1 MYLRLRSKTTGH
13 QWDASEIATRYPL
26 RAASRSPVPSRPVWP
41 SQRRLG
47 TLTQNPANLLRR
59 CRERPSAAFDPG
71 RRLLKVLVVPIIE
84 APSIDE
90 LTALE
95 VFELQ
100 CYLSADGWN
109 PSTDEQVSVDDRLCD
124 RQTYERRGR
133 FSDSLEITYVYQ
145 GQDMDAEDNKAFSM
159 LRAGETGFLVPR
171 WGIDHEL
178 PIEVGDLVDVYP
190 AEYGVQRKQPPEA
203 NGRLRITQKVFITGP
218 TQRDVEVVAAS

>member
-1 MYLRLRSKTTGH
+1 MSD
-13 QWDASEIATRYPL
+13 QVPL
-26 RAASRSPVPSRPVWP
+26 SI
-41 SQRRLG
+41 
-47 TLTQNPANLLRR
+47 PADG
-59 CRERPSAAFDPG
+59 S
-71 RRLLKVLVVPIIE
+71 LKVLVVPALAVPSE
-84 APSIDE
+84 PSIDE
-90 LTALE
+90 LTAPE

-145 GQDMDAEDNKAFSM
+145 GQDMDAEDNKAFAM

-171 WGIDHEL
+171 WGLDHEL
-178 PIEVGDLVDVYP
+178 PVEVGDLVEVYP
-190 AEYGVQRKQPPEA
+190 VEYGVQRKQPPEA